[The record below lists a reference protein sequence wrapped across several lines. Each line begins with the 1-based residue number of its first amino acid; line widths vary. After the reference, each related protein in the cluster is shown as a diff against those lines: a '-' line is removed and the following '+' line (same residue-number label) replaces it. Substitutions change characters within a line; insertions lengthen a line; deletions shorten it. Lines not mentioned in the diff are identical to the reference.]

1 MTHEHDLTIPWTLHF
16 DREGTEDV
24 AVICDPHGEDLV
36 KSRHFWLPEGDDPV
50 PRTLAAMQLMVTAPK
65 LLKTLLG
72 VEPSLTRFEWGHR
85 QDEIDS
91 LLIQVRAAIA
101 EATGT
106 DASKRRNSIVI
117 EVRGGVVQ
125 DVRNVPPGFRYEVR
139 DYDDL
144 EAAES
149 DSARSGVETRP
160 TNPDRIR

>member
-1 MTHEHDLTIPWTLHF
+1 
-16 DREGTEDV
+16 
-24 AVICDPHGEDLV
+24 
-36 KSRHFWLPEGDDPV
+36 
-50 PRTLAAMQLMVTAPK
+50 MVTAPK

-72 VEPSLTRFEWGHR
+72 VEPSLTRFEWGPR

-91 LLIQVRAAIA
+91 LLIRVHAAIA

-106 DASKRRNSIVI
+106 DATKRRNTIVI

-144 EAAES
+144 EDAASEP
-149 DSARSGVETRP
+149 ARS
-160 TNPDRIR
+160 